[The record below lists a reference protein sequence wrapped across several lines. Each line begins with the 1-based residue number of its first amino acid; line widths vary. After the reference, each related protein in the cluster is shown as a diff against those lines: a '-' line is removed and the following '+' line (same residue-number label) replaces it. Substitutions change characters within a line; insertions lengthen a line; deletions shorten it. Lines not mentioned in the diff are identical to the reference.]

1 MPQPRYSYIKY
12 VMSIYLLVALIDAD
26 LLYAQLDMMQLLKE
40 VEVTAQRIDLTDI
53 GKHSDHLDTTAIE
66 IHQHED
72 LASLLSSQTP
82 LFVRSYG
89 AGTLATLGIRGGG
102 AAHTQILWNGTPLRN
117 PMIGLLDLSLI

>member
-1 MPQPRYSYIKY
+1 MPQFRISYLIY
-12 VMSIYLLVALIDAD
+12 VRGIWVLVALFGAD
-26 LLYAQLDMMQLLKE
+26 MLYAQLDTMQLLKE

-53 GKHSDHLDTTAIE
+53 GKHSDHLDSMAIE
-66 IHQHED
+66 IHQHHD

-102 AAHTQILWNGTPLRN
+102 AAHTQ
-117 PMIGLLDLSLI
+117 